1 MTEIETTLRQ
11 MIAQI
16 VDERIGS
23 AAARGDAM
31 ARMYGEYVNLGTAA
45 KIMGVSRPT
54 VDKLRQE
61 GALELR
67 QEGALEFVPRVGVP
81 VRSIAAL
88 PETVRAMAPAP
99 SPGVRRTAQRVAD
112 FVRIEP

>member
-31 ARMYGEYVNLGTAA
+31 ARLHGEV
-45 KIMGVSRPT
+45 V
-54 VDKLRQE
+54 
-61 GALELR
+61 
-67 QEGALEFVPRVGVP
+67 
-81 VRSIAAL
+81 
-88 PETVRAMAPAP
+88 
-99 SPGVRRTAQRVAD
+99 
-112 FVRIEP
+112 

>member
-23 AAARGDAM
+23 SVARGDAM
-31 ARMYGEYVNLGTAA
+31 ARLHGEYVKIGDAA

-54 VDKLRQE
+54 VEKLRDE
-61 GALELR
+61 GLLDY
-67 QEGALEFVPRVGVP
+67 VPRVGVS
-81 VRSIAAL
+81 VRSIAEL
-88 PETVRAMAPAP
+88 PSRTVAHKKETRARA
-99 SPGVRRTAQRVAD
+99 SSY
-112 FVRIEP
+112 RIKP